1 MIIRRDTIVHS
12 PPSAQIRAAAG
23 LSGASVTPP
32 SAHSNSPTNSI
43 SPIQQA
49 IAVPNS
55 SPPPSTHAS
64 YALSP
69 LQQRELM
76 QREQWDKERK
86 SLLKKASNSQ
96 GDSVERL
103 LANYLA
109 V

>member
-1 MIIRRDTIVHS
+1 MIIRRDTMVHS
-12 PPSAQIRAAAG
+12 PLFAQIRAAADV
-23 LSGASVTPP
+23 SSITPPP
-32 SAHSNSPTNSI
+32 SANSNSPVNST

-49 IAVPNS
+49 IAVPNN
-55 SPPPSTHAS
+55 SPPPPPTPAS

-69 LQQRELM
+69 LEQRELM
-76 QREQWDKERK
+76 QREQWEKERK